1 MLTPFDVFAG
11 RPAATAIS
19 LWILTVA
26 VTIATAGLLALVSP
40 QLDMMTQRFIAVL
53 LLAVFAVVV
62 VLVRKP
68 RLLRNGSFP
77 PALLVLPLLVVL
89 APFAGGLKD
98 ESAQAVV
105 VLVIGYLATGVYEEL
120 WFRGLVLDALRT
132 WSPLRAA
139 LLSSALFGL
148 AHLSNIAFGANVA
161 VTAAQVVGAACYG
174 VGLAGLRLRG
184 LALWPLI
191 LIHAVTDIAL
201 ALGNVTAGWRW
212 GLMIGGDTALLFFGL
227 FVLGALRVRA
237 AERSRPAVDTSAP
250 RGHL

>member
-1 MLTPFDVFAG
+1 MLTPVNAVVR

-26 VTIATAGLLALVSP
+26 ATIASAGLLALVAP

-68 RLLRNGSFP
+68 RLLRNGSCP

-98 ESAQAVV
+98 ASAQAVV

-132 WSPLRAA
+132 WTPLRAA

-184 LALWPLI
+184 LAMWPLI
-191 LIHAVTDIAL
+191 LIHAVTDMAL
-201 ALGNVTAGWRW
+201 ALGNVSASWRW
-212 GLMIGGDTALLFFGL
+212 GLMIGGDTVLLVFGL
-227 FVLGALRVRA
+227 FVLGALRVRP
-237 AERSRPAVDTSAP
+237 ERVRDPLRRA
-250 RGHL
+250 